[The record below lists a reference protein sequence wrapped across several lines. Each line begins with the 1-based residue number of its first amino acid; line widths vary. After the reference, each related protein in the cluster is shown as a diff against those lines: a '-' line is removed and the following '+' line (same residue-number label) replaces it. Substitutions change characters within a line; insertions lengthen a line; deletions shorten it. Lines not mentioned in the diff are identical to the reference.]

1 MRQCDEINKSNK
13 FKNILRNDY
22 NNTES
27 RADIIYNWMTD
38 NKQNSFVQSLGNNWL
53 RLLVRSE
60 RERILFR

>member
-1 MRQCDEINKSNK
+1 MRLCDEINRSNK

-53 RLLVRSE
+53 RSLVRSE